1 MDNGQKRK
9 NVIVEFEQIE
19 FIGIEAIKTE
29 YNQ

>member
-9 NVIVEFEQIE
+9 NVIIEFKQVEFIR
-19 FIGIEAIKTE
+19 IEAIKTE